1 MKRHRAQS
9 GTSRRR
15 GLLGRILIDIF
26 HFKITRQGWVL
37 IISLI
42 ATVPVGMTTMQLPI
56 YNVLVALACFLGI
69 SEVASVIFWPRC
81 KVEGQLPE
89 KLVAGRTTK
98 VDFTLKNSWLLPA
111 YDLSVGFFGLPA
123 SVREID
129 AGKTVRCLGRGQ
141 SAIVPV
147 ELQALRRGLYTFGGP
162 RYYTT
167 FPFNLTR
174 SGSRAKG
181 PCRITV
187 LPAYHPISLAN
198 LPIRSRYQP
207 GGILF
212 TSNIGESC
220 EYIGNREYRPGDPMR
235 RIDYRSWARL
245 ARPVV
250 REYQEEY
257 YCRVALVLDTYVP
270 HGRRKG
276 PGGFVD
282 LEAAV
287 SLGASVAEAIS
298 HGEYLLDIF
307 AAGPELYVFRSG
319 RHLSHLDNVME
330 ILAGVQECRQNPFTV
345 VAPALAG
352 ELVNISTVIFILLDW
367 DESRRDLVRQAAECG
382 CAVKTIV
389 IHKGKTSL
397 PIDTDSAGLGVT
409 LLTPQQVQAGE
420 LNLS

>member
-1 MKRHRAQS
+1 MFA
-9 GTSRRR
+9 
-15 GLLGRILIDIF
+15 GL
-26 HFKITRQGWVL
+26 V
-37 IISLI
+37 
-42 ATVPVGMTTMQLPI
+42 AAVPVSLLTFQLPI
-56 YNVLVALACFLGI
+56 YNILLALICFLGI
-69 SEVASVIFWPRC
+69 SEIVSMICWPWC
-81 KVEGQLPE
+81 SLDGQLPD
-89 KLVAGRTTK
+89 KMVAGRSTH
-98 VDFTLKNSWLLPA
+98 VNFTLKCRWILPA
-111 YDLSVGFFGLPA
+111 YDLSVGFFNLPSA
-123 SVREID
+123 IRQVD
-129 AGKTVRCLGRGQ
+129 AGRAIRHLGPGQ
-141 SAIVPV
+141 QAVVPV
-147 ELQALRRGLYTFGGP
+147 ELLPMRRGIYDFAGP

-174 SGSRAKG
+174 SGAKARG
-181 PCRITV
+181 SCRVTV

-198 LPIRSRYQP
+198 LPVRSRYQP

-220 EYIGNREYRPGDPMR
+220 EYIGNREYRPGDLVR

-257 YCRVALVLDTYVP
+257 YCRIALVLDTFV
-270 HGRRKG
+270 HRGRRKG
-276 PGGFVD
+276 PGGFAE

-287 SLGASVAEAIS
+287 SLCASAAEAIS
-298 HGEYLLDIF
+298 HGEFILDIF

-330 ILAGVQECRQNPFTV
+330 ILAAVQECRQNPFAV

-352 ELVNISTVIFILLDW
+352 ELGNISTVIFILLDW
-367 DESRRDLVRQAAECG
+367 DESRRDLVRRAAEAG

-397 PIDTDSAGLGVT
+397 PVDADATALGVIV
-409 LLTPQQVQAGE
+409 LTPQQVQAGE